1 MSKILKSR
9 SAYYFG
15 SAIAVMMIWCTT
27 AVAEQDDPAFLNFG
41 VGYYDLFDDDN
52 AAAFRVEYRAESKFW
67 IFKPFAGVSATS
79 DGAAYGYGGVLTDF
93 YFGLRIVATPSVA
106 AGYYHNG
113 DGKDLGHEFEIKS
126 GLEIAY
132 RFDNRA
138 RLGVH
143 FHHISNGGLEDT
155 KSGVEVLGIKYSLP
169 LR

>member
-1 MSKILKSR
+1 
-9 SAYYFG
+9 
-15 SAIAVMMIWCTT
+15 MMIWCTT

-155 KSGVEVLGIKYSLP
+155 KSGVEVLGINYSLP